1 MRSTGTY
8 RKLFQVLTPS
18 ERRRVYLLVPAIIL
32 MALLQVAGIGSVAP
46 FLQVVADPSS
56 VETNEWLAR
65 VYNMFGFT
73 TTEGFLMALGCV
85 TLTLL
90 VLGNVFN
97 TLVAW
102 AMARFTQMRRHS
114 LSMRLLKSYLYR
126 PYLYYLRTNSA
137 ELGKN
142 LLYEVNEIVNGI
154 LQPCMVLVARGV
166 VSVFIF
172 ALLIAVDPLLSV
184 GAFVVFGGAYSL
196 IYLSVKRKLLRTGK
210 ERVAANGQRFKIA
223 SEAFMAVK
231 DVKLLHLEEP
241 FLDRF
246 SKPSR
251 TFAERLVTQNV
262 IAKIPQYAME
272 TLAFGGILLIVLY
285 YIALDKNVAEII
297 PLLGVYAYAILRLK
311 PNLQEVYISMAKI
324 SFNDAAL
331 ARIYDDLNGQGD
343 AINNQRRRRKEVVR
357 DNAVPFE
364 NAVALRNVTFGYPE
378 SAPLFHD
385 LSLTIRK
392 GESVGF
398 VGPTGS
404 GKTTVVD
411 LLLGLLRPQ
420 DGALVV
426 DDQAVTDDLLPAWQK
441 HCGYVPQN
449 IVLIDDTVASNIAFG
464 EPTVDMDAVIRA
476 AKAANIHD
484 FIKDGLEDGY
494 ETMVGERGIRL
505 SGGQRQRIGIARA
518 LYHNP
523 QVLVFDE
530 ATSALDNETE
540 RAVMQA
546 IEALRGERTLITIA
560 HRLSTVQSCDQLFF
574 LEKGTLT
581 ASGTFDELVAANE
594 QFERM
599 ALANA

>member
-56 VETNEWLAR
+56 VETNVWLAR
-65 VYNMFGFT
+65 VYNSFGFA

-331 ARIYDDLNGQGD
+331 ARIYDDLKGQGD

>member
-1 MRSTGTY
+1 
-8 RKLFQVLTPS
+8 
-18 ERRRVYLLVPAIIL
+18 
-32 MALLQVAGIGSVAP
+32 
-46 FLQVVADPSS
+46 
-56 VETNEWLAR
+56 
-65 VYNMFGFT
+65 
-73 TTEGFLMALGCV
+73 
-85 TLTLL
+85 
-90 VLGNVFN
+90 
-97 TLVAW
+97 
-102 AMARFTQMRRHS
+102 HS
-114 LSMRLLKSYLYR
+114 PSMRLLKSYLYR

-172 ALLIAVDPLLSV
+172 ILLIAVDPLLSV

-285 YIALDKNVAEII
+285 YIALEKNVAEII

-331 ARIYDDLNGQGD
+331 ARIYDDLKGQGD

-364 NAVALRNVTFGYPE
+364 GAVALRGVTFGYPE
-378 SAPLFHD
+378 SAPLFRD

-426 DDQAVTDDLLPAWQK
+426 DGQTVTDDLLPAWQK

-464 EPTVDMDAVIRA
+464 EAEVDMDAVIRA

-484 FIKDGLEDGY
+484 FIKDGLEEGY
-494 ETMVGERGIRL
+494 ETVVGERGIRL

>member
-285 YIALDKNVAEII
+285 YIALEKNVAEII

-331 ARIYDDLNGQGD
+331 ARIYDDLQGQGD

-464 EPTVDMDAVIRA
+464 EPTVDMDAVVRA

>member
-1 MRSTGTY
+1 MRSMGTY
-8 RKLFQVLTPS
+8 RKLFMVLTPG
-18 ERRRVYLLVPAIIL
+18 ERRRIYFLIPAIIL

-65 VYNMFGFT
+65 IYDYTGFE
-73 TTEGFLMALGCV
+73 TTEQFLMLLGCI
-85 TLTLL
+85 TLSLL
-90 VLGNVFN
+90 VVGNLFN

-114 LSMRLLKSYLYR
+114 LSMRLLQSYLYR
-126 PYLYYLRTNSA
+126 PYLYYLRVNSS
-137 ELGKN
+137 ELAKN

-154 LQPCMVLVARGV
+154 LLPCMVLIARSI
-166 VSVFIF
+166 VSLFIF
-172 ALLIAVDPLLSV
+172 ALLIAVNPMLSLA
-184 GAFVVFGGAYSL
+184 AFIVFGGAYSI
-196 IYLSVKRKLLRTGK
+196 IYLGVKRKLLRTGK
-210 ERVAANGQRFKIA
+210 ERIAANGERFKVA
-223 SEAFMAVK
+223 NEAFMAVK
-231 DVKLLHLEEP
+231 DLKLLHLEEP
-241 FLDRF
+241 FLNRF
-246 SKPSR
+246 SKPSK

-311 PNLQEVYISMAKI
+311 PNLQEVYISLAKI

-331 ARIYDDLNGQGD
+331 DRVYTDINEFGGDLRTIRQ
-343 AINNQRRRRKEVVR
+343 QRRDVKAS
-357 DNAVPFE
+357 NAVPFE
-364 NAVALRNVTFGYPE
+364 DRIELRGVTFGYPE
-378 SAPLFHD
+378 TAPLFRD
-385 LSLTIRK
+385 LALTIRK

-420 DGALVV
+420 EGGLHIDGRL
-426 DDQAVTDDLLPAWQK
+426 VTDDLLPAWQK
-441 HCGYVPQN
+441 HCGYVPQH
-449 IVLIDDTVASNIAFG
+449 IVLIDDTIAANIAFG
-464 EPTVDMDAVIRA
+464 EVNVDHDAVVRA
-476 AKAANIHD
+476 AKAANIHEYVVG
-484 FIKDGLEDGY
+484 GLDNGY
-494 ETMVGERGIRL
+494 DTMVGERGIRL

-546 IEALRGERTLITIA
+546 IESLRGERTLITIA

-574 LEKGTLT
+574 LEQGTLT
-581 ASGTFDELVAANE
+581 ASGTFDELVAENE

-599 ALANA
+599 AMANA

>member
-1 MRSTGTY
+1 
-8 RKLFQVLTPS
+8 
-18 ERRRVYLLVPAIIL
+18 
-32 MALLQVAGIGSVAP
+32 
-46 FLQVVADPSS
+46 
-56 VETNEWLAR
+56 
-65 VYNMFGFT
+65 
-73 TTEGFLMALGCV
+73 
-85 TLTLL
+85 
-90 VLGNVFN
+90 
-97 TLVAW
+97 
-102 AMARFTQMRRHS
+102 QMRRHS

-285 YIALDKNVAEII
+285 YIALEKNVAEII

-331 ARIYDDLNGQGD
+331 ARIYDDLKGQGD

-484 FIKDGLEDGY
+484 FIKDGLEEGY

>member
-18 ERRRVYLLVPAIIL
+18 ERRRVYLLVPAIIG

-56 VETNEWLAR
+56 VETNVWLAR
-65 VYNMFGFT
+65 VYTYFGFA

-184 GAFVVFGGAYSL
+184 GAFVVFGGAYSI

-331 ARIYDDLNGQGD
+331 ERIYADLKGQGD
-343 AINNQRRRRKEVVR
+343 AINDQRRRRREVVR

-364 NAVALRNVTFGYPE
+364 SAVELRDVTFGYPE

-411 LLLGLLRPQ
+411 LLLGLLRPL

-426 DDQAVTDDLLPAWQK
+426 DGKSVTDELLPAWQK

-494 ETMVGERGIRL
+494 DTMVGERGIRL

>member
-56 VETNEWLAR
+56 VETNAWLAR
-65 VYNMFGFT
+65 VYTMFGFT

-97 TLVAW
+97 TIVAW

-184 GAFVVFGGAYSL
+184 GAFVVFGGAYSV

-311 PNLQEVYISMAKI
+311 PNLQEVYISLAKI

-331 ARIYDDLNGQGD
+331 ERIYTDLKGQGD
-343 AINNQRRRRKEVVR
+343 AINTQRRRRKEVVR
-357 DNAVPFE
+357 DNAVPFDA
-364 NAVALRNVTFGYPE
+364 AVELRNVAFGYPE
-378 SAPLFHD
+378 SAPLFRD

-420 DGALVV
+420 GGALVV
-426 DDQAVTDDLLPAWQK
+426 DGQSVTDELLPAWQK

-449 IVLIDDTVASNIAFG
+449 IVLIDDSVAANIAFG
-464 EPTVDMDAVIRA
+464 EPTVDMDAVVRA

-484 FIKDGLEDGY
+484 FIEDGLDDGY
-494 ETMVGERGIRL
+494 DTMVGERGIRL